1 MSAYQ
6 LAQLNIATMKA
17 PLESPSMADFVA
29 NLQRINALA
38 EASPGYVWRL
48 QDEAGDATAFRPFGE
63 DVLVNL
69 SVWRDVQALSDY
81 VYTSAHTEMLKR
93 RQEWFS
99 KVDAAHMVLWWVP
112 AGHLPSVEEAAA
124 RLRLLREQQVEA
136 ERVLEAVTQALRA
149 DAALLSA
156 SELSAI
162 EQALTELAEPAAQ
175 FPEVA
180 VFRDSIQ
187 SSTRGITR

>member
-112 AGHLPSVEEAAA
+112 EGHLPSVQEAFE
-124 RLRLLREQQVEA
+124 RLELLRKQGASAQAFSFRQAFAPPVACEA
-136 ERVLEAVTQALRA
+136 
-149 DAALLSA
+149 
-156 SELSAI
+156 
-162 EQALTELAEPAAQ
+162 
-175 FPEVA
+175 
-180 VFRDSIQ
+180 
-187 SSTRGITR
+187 

>member
-48 QDEAGDATAFRPFGE
+48 QDEAGDATTFRPFGE

-99 KVDAAHMVLWWVP
+99 KVGAAHMVLWWVP
-112 AGHLPSVEEAAA
+112 AGHRPSVQEAFE
-124 RLRLLREQQVEA
+124 RLELLRKQGASAQAFSFRQAFAPPVACEA
-136 ERVLEAVTQALRA
+136 
-149 DAALLSA
+149 
-156 SELSAI
+156 
-162 EQALTELAEPAAQ
+162 
-175 FPEVA
+175 
-180 VFRDSIQ
+180 
-187 SSTRGITR
+187 